1 MFFMPFIRS
10 LSIRRALLSMVFLSL
25 LPALGIIIYSGF
37 ETGRELEKS
46 FKRDALN
53 QVISCADVQNTIT
66 ASIQGFLSSLSR
78 QRPFREENV
87 VEMQKIL
94 KDIYIKNSQYSNL
107 AFVNRRR
114 IVTAASLLPLGT
126 VLENRQHIEAA
137 FRTRS
142 FSAGEFLYASL
153 DGKPSMAYAMP
164 VFDTRG
170 TVVGVLSISI
180 ALDTYAEYFKGLQI
194 KQNTPFLGILDRK
207 GRRLFFYPPREEN
220 PLGGTIKEDV
230 WEEVSTNPLE
240 EGGFTNTNSLGIE
253 HWFAY
258 KRLYLALDTEPY
270 MYVVY
275 ATPVASARAVIQHVL
290 WRNSLLVVVVAAFSV
305 GIVLLLSRFTF
316 GRRLQRIVAVAKKLD
331 GGDLSA
337 RVEGSDTSSDLGR
350 ISASLN
356 HLAETIQ
363 SRHLELEENAQ
374 RLTVMA
380 EQKEMLLRELH
391 HRVKNNLQLILSLI
405 NITPE
410 TNPAERPLRESLER
424 RISAISLLH
433 EMLHHGDGA
442 NEVDIFEYISRLL
455 NLTLGSA
462 MLCGDLNY
470 AIEGDG
476 TDVRLDIAVPL
487 GLVVNEILTN
497 SLKYACPDEGLPQIT
512 VKLSVSENRTL
523 EICIGD
529 NGPGIR
535 DKGLKPNGSPG
546 GIGFVLVEILMQQL
560 RGDWNIKNDDGAS
573 ICLTIPLPPLV

>member
-275 ATPVASARAVIQHVL
+275 ATPVASARAVIQHIL

>member
-1 MFFMPFIRS
+1 M
-10 LSIRRALLSMVFLSL
+10 
-25 LPALGIIIYSGF
+25 
-37 ETGRELEKS
+37 
-46 FKRDALN
+46 
-53 QVISCADVQNTIT
+53 
-66 ASIQGFLSSLSR
+66 
-78 QRPFREENV
+78 
-87 VEMQKIL
+87 
-94 KDIYIKNSQYSNL
+94 
-107 AFVNRRR
+107 
-114 IVTAASLLPLGT
+114 
-126 VLENRQHIEAA
+126 
-137 FRTRS
+137 
-142 FSAGEFLYASL
+142 
-153 DGKPSMAYAMP
+153 
-164 VFDTRG
+164 
-170 TVVGVLSISI
+170 
-180 ALDTYAEYFKGLQI
+180 
-194 KQNTPFLGILDRK
+194 
-207 GRRLFFYPPREEN
+207 
-220 PLGGTIKEDV
+220 
-230 WEEVSTNPLE
+230 
-240 EGGFTNTNSLGIE
+240 
-253 HWFAY
+253 
-258 KRLYLALDTEPY
+258 
-270 MYVVY
+270 
-275 ATPVASARAVIQHVL
+275 ASARAVIQHIL

-363 SRHLELEENAQ
+363 SRHPELEENAQ